1 MLFVGI
7 FYDIII
13 EKIFNDETGM
23 FVTKKYEDDKEAYQN
38 TVLKDI
44 IIEKHLFI
52 FVKKENEEYGNCR
65 IYRCFKIR

>member
-13 EKIFNDETGM
+13 EK
-23 FVTKKYEDDKEAYQN
+23 
-38 TVLKDI
+38 
-44 IIEKHLFI
+44 HLFV
-52 FVKKENEEYGNCR
+52 FVKKENEENGSYR